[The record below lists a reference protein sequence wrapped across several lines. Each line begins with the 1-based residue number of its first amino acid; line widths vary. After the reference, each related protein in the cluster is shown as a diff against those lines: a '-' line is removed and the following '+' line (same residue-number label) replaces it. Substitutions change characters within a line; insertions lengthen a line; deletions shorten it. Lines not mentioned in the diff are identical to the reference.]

1 MSRQKHPLDG
11 VARGHVVIA
20 RLCPGRAAMER
31 ERIAP
36 GESYAVLESLS
47 PVRGMGAVRVAGV
60 VVHGVPFR
68 RAPVEVQP

>member
-1 MSRQKHPLDG
+1 MSRPRHPLDG
-11 VARGHVVIA
+11 VARGDVVIA
-20 RLCPGRAAMER
+20 RLTPGRAAMVR

-36 GESYAVLESLS
+36 GESYAVLESVS

-60 VVHGVPFR
+60 TVYGVPFR

>member
-1 MSRQKHPLDG
+1 VSRPRHPLDG
-11 VARGHVVIA
+11 VARGDVVIA
-20 RLCPGRAAMER
+20 RLTPGRAAMVR

-36 GESYAVLESLS
+36 GESYAVIESLS

-68 RAPVEVQP
+68 RAPLEVQP

>member
-1 MSRQKHPLDG
+1 MSRPRHTHPTVAIGDVV
-11 VARGHVVIA
+11 VARLA
-20 RLCPGRAAMER
+20 AGRNATVA

-36 GESYAVLESLS
+36 GESYAVLESIS

-60 VVHGVPFR
+60 TVYGVPFR

>member
-1 MSRQKHPLDG
+1 M
-11 VARGHVVIA
+11 V
-20 RLCPGRAAMER
+20 R

-47 PVRGMGAVRVAGV
+47 PVRGMGTVRVAGV

-68 RAPVEVQP
+68 RAPLEVQP